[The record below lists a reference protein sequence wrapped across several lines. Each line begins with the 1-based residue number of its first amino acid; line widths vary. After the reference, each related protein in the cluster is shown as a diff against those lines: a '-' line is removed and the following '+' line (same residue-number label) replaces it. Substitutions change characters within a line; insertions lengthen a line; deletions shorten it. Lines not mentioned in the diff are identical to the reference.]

1 MSEPT
6 FDAAHPLARPY
17 KVREIPGTHEGWFVA
32 EGRHNVEALLRHGSA
47 LDSVLLVAGAHDD
60 LAAKIPAG
68 VPVLRPDKAQARE
81 IFGVDFHLGVA
92 AVARAPKKRRLF
104 EALPALGEPGAKP
117 HTLVVC
123 PCLGD
128 ASNLGAIIRN
138 AAAFGADAVV
148 CGERGVSPWSRKA
161 VRASS
166 GTMFNLPVFVS
177 PDLHADLSEFAARAD
192 CTLAATRLGPGAVP
206 LPAWKPAARHVAL
219 LMGGEAHGLAPEWL
233 RLPHE
238 AVIIPMAP
246 GVDSLNVAASSAVA
260 LYHLAHGVVRS

>member
-1 MSEPT
+1 
-6 FDAAHPLARPY
+6 
-17 KVREIPGTHEGWFVA
+17 
-32 EGRHNVEALLRHGSA
+32 
-47 LDSVLLVAGAHDD
+47 
-60 LAAKIPAG
+60 
-68 VPVLRPDKAQARE
+68 
-81 IFGVDFHLGVA
+81 
-92 AVARAPKKRRLF
+92 
-104 EALPALGEPGAKP
+104 
-117 HTLVVC
+117 
-123 PCLGD
+123 
-128 ASNLGAIIRN
+128 
-138 AAAFGADAVV
+138 
-148 CGERGVSPWSRKA
+148 
-161 VRASS
+161 
-166 GTMFNLPVFVS
+166 MFNLPVFVS